1 METLFLWRSF
11 PRPYKTAV
19 VKTLKVTKQVSN
31 HKYIR
36 KTGISFL
43 RMIKNYNIHVRS
55 KIDLVPKVESFVK
68 SETLGSIVHIIL
80 GDDPYIYMQYGLTF
94 NSLAM
99 KLLFQ
104 SIVRDMYIINFTESI
119 LHVQQVLF
127 GLHLFDRFVHTV
139 LPVIL
144 TIVNIVLK
152 K

>member
-1 METLFLWRSF
+1 METVFLWRSF
-11 PRPYKTAV
+11 PRPYKTAI

-31 HKYIR
+31 HKYI
-36 KTGISFL
+36 KKKGIGFL

-55 KIDLVPKVESFVK
+55 KIDVVPKVESFVK
-68 SETLGSIVHIIL
+68 SETLGSLVHIIL

-99 KLLFQ
+99 KVLFQ
-104 SIVRDMYIINFTESI
+104 SMVRDMYIINFTESI
-119 LHVQQVLF
+119 LHVQQVLY
-127 GLHLFDRFVHTV
+127 GLHVFDRFVHSV
-139 LPVIL
+139 LPILL

>member
-19 VKTLKVTKQVSN
+19 VKTLKVTKRVYN
-31 HKYIR
+31 NRCIK
-36 KTGISFL
+36 KTGITFL
-43 RMIKNYNIHVRS
+43 RMIKNYNTHIRS
-55 KIDLVPKVESFVK
+55 KIEFIPKVESFVK
-68 SETLGSIVHIIL
+68 SETLGSFVHIIL

-104 SIVRDMYIINFTESI
+104 SMLKDMYIIQFIESI
-119 LHVQQVLF
+119 VHLQHVIV
-127 GLHLFDRFVHTV
+127 GLHLFDRFIHSV
-139 LPVIL
+139 LPLVL
-144 TIVNIVLK
+144 TIVNILAK

>member
-1 METLFLWRSF
+1 METMFLWRSF
-11 PRPYKTAV
+11 PRPYKSVV

-31 HKYIR
+31 NRSIK
-36 KTGISFL
+36 KTGITFL

-55 KIDLVPKVESFVK
+55 KIDLIPKVESFVK
-68 SETLGSIVHIIL
+68 SETVGSLVHIIL

-104 SIVRDMYIINFTESI
+104 SMLKDMYIINFIDSL
-119 LHVQQVLF
+119 LHVQQVLVGF
-127 GLHLFDRFVHTV
+127 HLFDRCVHTV
-139 LPVIL
+139 FPFVL
-144 TIVNIVLK
+144 TIVNIFVK